1 MERVTADPDGART
14 RAAAARRR
22 IETELSF
29 DARTR
34 KLERVYEQLARDR
47 NDVGATRGVP
57 HHA

>member
-47 NDVGATRGVP
+47 KDVGATRGVP